1 MTGNKKDC
9 LEIFLVPTQRDD
21 IASLLHFYGPKH
33 KNESV
38 LPVQNCTY
46 YLVLLLLCDEIKISL
61 V

>member
-9 LEIFLVPTQRDD
+9 LENFLVPTQLDD
-21 IASLLHFYGPKH
+21 IASLLHCYGSKH

-46 YLVLLLLCDEIKISL
+46 
-61 V
+61 

>member
-9 LEIFLVPTQRDD
+9 LEIFLVPTQLDN

-46 YLVLLLLCDEIKISL
+46 
-61 V
+61 